1 MNLASF
7 VLSGIPL
14 LIQNY
19 AEEYRKLD
27 YSSTLAE
34 LEGDLGLS
42 RVQSHDFIVGNSLQ
56 SSNCLL

>member
-19 AEEYRKLD
+19 AEEYQKLD
-27 YSSTLAE
+27 YSSTLAD
-34 LEGDLGLS
+34 LEGDLGLP
-42 RVQSHDFIVGNSLQ
+42 RVQSYDFIVGNSLQ
-56 SSNCLL
+56 NNCLL